1 MYQICNKAMRSPF
14 VFGKIAVGDSFLDRE
29 NETRLLADNFCNLT
43 NTVLISPRRWGK
55 SSLVRKACESAIAR
69 DPHLRICHLDIFNV
83 RTEEEFY
90 EKLAEAVIKA
100 TSSRWEEILST
111 ARHYLSSFVPQITV
125 GDPQN
130 AVSLSLSL
138 RPSRK
143 NADAILDM
151 AEQIA
156 QDKKISLVI
165 CIDEFQQISGFEDP
179 DAFQSK
185 LRSHWQLHQH
195 VAYCLYGS
203 RRHMMTE
210 IFTNPGKAFYKF
222 GQNIFLEKINT
233 ERWPSFIRSKFKE
246 TGKTITLEQGAK
258 ITVLVENNPYYI
270 QQLSE
275 MVWNRTTEICED
287 TTIDE
292 AFVSLVESQAGLNL
306 ALTQTLSLTQQN
318 LLHAI
323 VAGETKLTSA
333 AVLTKYELRNSLV
346 VQRAK
351 KALVGLDIIDD
362 FGKKITMEDPVYA
375 WWLKNVYF
383 A

>member
-1 MYQICNKAMRSPF
+1 MKSPF
-14 VFGKIAVGDSFLDRE
+14 VFGRVAVGDNFLDRE

-55 SSLVRKACESAIAR
+55 SSLVRKACETALAR
-69 DPHLRICHLDIFNV
+69 DSRLRICHIDIFNV

-90 EKLAEAVIKA
+90 EKMAEAVIRA
-100 TSSRWEEILST
+100 TASRWEEIVST
-111 ARHYLSSFVPQITV
+111 AKKYLSSFVPQFSI
-125 GDPQN
+125 GNPQN
-130 AVSLSLSL
+130 AVTLSLSI
-138 RPSRK
+138 RPSRQ

-151 AEQIA
+151 AERIA
-156 QDKKISLVI
+156 QEKDVSIVI

-210 IFTNPGKAFYKF
+210 IFTNPEKPFYKF
-222 GQNIFLEKINT
+222 GLNVFLEKI
-233 ERWPSFIRSKFKE
+233 EARHWPPFICSKFKE
-246 TGKTITLEQGAK
+246 TGKSITLEQVEN
-258 ITVLVENNPYYI
+258 ITALVDNNPYYI

-275 MVWNRTTEICED
+275 MVWNRTTRKCEED
-287 TTIDE
+287 TVAE
-292 AFVSLVESQAGLNL
+292 AFQSLVESQAGLNL
-306 ALTQTLSLTQQN
+306 ALTQTLTLTQQN

-323 VAGETKLTSA
+323 VAGETQLTSA
-333 AVLTKYELRNSLV
+333 AVLEKYGLRNSLT

-351 KALVGLDIIDD
+351 KALVALDIIDD
-362 FGKKITMEDPVYA
+362 FGKHITMEDPVYA
-375 WWLKNVYF
+375 WWLRHVYF